1 MVDVAII
8 ILFALVGNVLFK
20 KIGLPGILGMIIA
33 GILLGPSGFDLIDPE
48 IQAVLKEFKTIALIV
63 ILFRAGLGIEK
74 KTLNQVGGPAI
85 RMSFV
90 PAIIEGTIVTTLSY
104 WLLDLPFYI
113 SGMLGFI
120 IAAVS
125 PAVVVP
131 SMLELRDNNF
141 GKKKGIP
148 TLILAGA
155 SLDDIITITIFGVF
169 ASLASGTTANWTFVF
184 VSVPAGILVGAGI
197 GVLIGFFAVWFFK
210 KFHMRDTMKVVLFM
224 IVAVIFYDVAEM
236 PSIKNLI
243 PIASLLGIMAI
254 GFILLE
260 KYDVLANRMARKFN
274 KIWVLAEI
282 LLFVYIGTEVRISE
296 IDSSIIGVGLL
307 ILIIGLISRSL
318 GVWISLYGSNLNTK
332 EKIFCMIAYWPKATV
347 QAAMGAVPLSMII
360 SGQIST
366 VSETVGQT
374 ILAIAVLSIVF
385 TAPLGAIGIK
395 LTGHKLLN
403 QDLVD

>member
-74 KTLNQVGGPAI
+74 KTLNKVGGPAI

-90 PAIIEGTIVTTLSY
+90 PAIIEGSIVTALSY
-104 WLLDLPFYI
+104 WLLDLPIFI

-131 SMLELRDNNF
+131 SMLELRDKNF

-169 ASLASGTTANWTFVF
+169 ASLASGTSANWTFVF
-184 VSVPAGILVGAGI
+184 VSVPAGILAGAGI

-236 PSIKNLI
+236 PTIKNLI
-243 PIASLLGIMAI
+243 PIAALLGIMAI

-296 IDSSIIGVGLL
+296 IDSSIVGVGLL
-307 ILIIGLISRSL
+307 IIIIGLIARSL
-318 GVWISLYGSNLNTK
+318 GVWISLLGSNLNTK
-332 EKIFCMIAYWPKATV
+332 EKTFCMIAYWPKATV
-347 QAAMGAVPLSMII
+347 QAAMGAVPLSLII
-360 SGQIST
+360 SGQISS
-366 VSETVGQT
+366 VSQSVGQT
-374 ILAIAVLSIVF
+374 ILAIAVLSIIF

-403 QDLVD
+403 QDLDD